1 MNDDRQQ
8 RKIHLSKAT
17 NNSESKLNYCI
28 FSQAS
33 TVVASQPSFS
43 YYTVTSTLIRAY
55 CYDKMYLEC
64 YSFDV
69 CPSLSY
75 LKLN

>member
-1 MNDDRQQ
+1 MNDDRLQ
-8 RKIHLSKAT
+8 RKTYLSEAT

-33 TVVASQPSFS
+33 AVVASQPSFS
-43 YYTVTSTLIRAY
+43 YYNETSILIKAY
-55 CYDKMYLEC
+55 CYDKMYFEC